1 MKKYERAEMIVTEC
15 DVEDVIITSGVP
27 SDPDKSVTMN
37 SPNYQSGSGDGVF
50 GWNWTL
56 WQ

>member
-1 MKKYERAEMIVTEC
+1 MNDYERTKLIITEF
-15 DVEDVIITSGVP
+15 DAEDVIVTSGEP
-27 SDPDKSVTMN
+27 SDTGKTVTMN
-37 SPNYQSGSGDGVF
+37 SPNYQSGAGEGSF